1 MAELADAIC
10 LYFGQMKLLNWNYS
24 KEFEN
29 LTVEFISIFQHQF
42 IVAAVFESRP
52 VLHLKKNFLC
62 AGSSM
67 VEQRY

>member
-1 MAELADAIC
+1 MAELVDAG
-10 LYFGQMKLLNWNYS
+10 LLLLQQMKLLNWNYS

-52 VLHLKKNFLC
+52 VLHSKKIFMR
-62 AGSSM
+62 G
-67 VEQRY
+67 